1 MPLEKLDAPTRI
13 KLRSTQILTS
23 LPQIISELVQN
34 SLDASATNVEIG
46 VDCNEWMCWV
56 KDNGSGITKD
66 GLLLLGRGSEDGRY
80 GMANYSKIVSMPSI
94 LQEPPNHTTS
104 TYRIPSPP
112 SGFVEK
118 VSIRGP
124 LLAMRQ

>member
-1 MPLEKLDAPTRI
+1 MPLEKLDAPTRV

-23 LPQIISELVQN
+23 FPQIISELVQN

-56 KDNGSGITKD
+56 KDNGSGISKD

-80 GMANYSKIVSMPSI
+80 GMVN
-94 LQEPPNHTTS
+94 
-104 TYRIPSPP
+104 
-112 SGFVEK
+112 
-118 VSIRGP
+118 
-124 LLAMRQ
+124 